1 MQKLTTYFAELGQK
15 ETSLFRSIGEVILLF
30 SSTIRW
36 IFKSRPRWDH
46 IITQM
51 LYIGYDSI
59 PIVLLT
65 AVFIGMIMV
74 LQTGYQLTKFGATL
88 YAGGIASIAMA
99 REIAPVF
106 TAFSIAARVGAS
118 IAAEVG
124 TMRVTEQIDALET
137 LATDPVQYLVVPR
150 FIAAIIVIPVLSILA
165 LFIGIMGGLLVGVTN
180 LGISAQ
186 LYLNNTRD
194 FLILRDVYSGLI
206 KTVVFAAIIAIIGCY
221 QGFKTFG
228 GAEGVGRATRNAVV
242 GSIVLII
249 ISDYFLTT
257 WILAVWR

>member
-1 MQKLTTYFAELGQK
+1 MRKVIAYFSELGQK
-15 ETSLFRSIGEVILLF
+15 ETSLLRSIGKVILLF
-30 SSTIRW
+30 NATIRGMLKFRTHW
-36 IFKSRPRWDH
+36 KH
-46 IITQM
+46 IVQQM

-88 YAGGIASIAMA
+88 YAGGITAIALA
-99 REIAPVF
+99 REISPVF
-106 TAFSIAARVGAS
+106 TAFAIAARVGAS

-124 TMRVTEQIDALET
+124 TMQVTEQIDALQT
-137 LATDPVQYLVVPR
+137 LATDPVEYIVVPR
-150 FIAAIIVIPVLSILA
+150 FIAALIVLPILTILS

-186 LYLNNTRD
+186 LYLNNTRE

-206 KTVVFAAIIAIIGCY
+206 KTEMFAAIVAIIGCY

-242 GSIVLII
+242 DSFILII
-249 ISDYFLTT
+249 ISNFFLST
-257 WILAVWR
+257 WILALWK

>member
-1 MQKLTTYFAELGQK
+1 
-15 ETSLFRSIGEVILLF
+15 
-30 SSTIRW
+30 
-36 IFKSRPRWDH
+36 
-46 IITQM
+46 M
-51 LYIGYDSI
+51 LYIGYESI

-88 YAGGIASIAMA
+88 YAGGIAAIALA

-118 IAAEVG
+118 IAAEIG

-150 FIAAIIVIPVLSILA
+150 FVAAVLVVPLLTILA
-165 LFIGIMGGLLVGVTN
+165 LFIGIMGGMLVGATN
-180 LGISAQ
+180 LGISTQ

-194 FLILRDVYSGLI
+194 FLVLRDIYGGLI
-206 KTVVFAAIIAIIGCY
+206 KTVVFAGIVAIMGCY
-221 QGFKTFG
+221 EGFKTSG

-242 GSIVLII
+242 ASIILII

-257 WILAVWR
+257 WILAIW

>member
-1 MQKLTTYFAELGQK
+1 MSNFSSYFSNLGRK
-15 ETSLFRSIGEVILLF
+15 ETSLFRTIGEVILLF
-30 SSTIRW
+30 VSTLSW
-36 IFKSRPRWDH
+36 LFKSRPRWNH
-46 IITQM
+46 IVTQM
-51 LYIGYDSI
+51 LYIGYESI

-88 YAGGIASIAMA
+88 YAGGIAAIALA

-118 IAAEVG
+118 IAAEIG

-150 FIAAIIVIPVLSILA
+150 FVAAVLVVPLLTILA
-165 LFIGIMGGLLVGVTN
+165 LFIGIMGGMVVGATN
-180 LGISAQ
+180 LGISTQ

-194 FLILRDVYSGLI
+194 FLVLRDIYSGLI
-206 KTVVFAAIIAIIGCY
+206 KTVIFAGIVAIMGCY
-221 QGFKTFG
+221 EGFKTSG

-242 GSIVLII
+242 ASIILII

-257 WILAVWR
+257 WILAIW

>member
-1 MQKLTTYFAELGQK
+1 MSNFSSYFSNLGRK
-15 ETSLFRSIGEVILLF
+15 ETSLFRTIGEVILLF
-30 SSTIRW
+30 VSTLSW
-36 IFKSRPRWDH
+36 LFKSRPRWNH
-46 IITQM
+46 IVTQM
-51 LYIGYDSI
+51 LYIGYESI

-88 YAGGIASIAMA
+88 YAGGIAAIALA

-150 FIAAIIVIPVLSILA
+150 FVAAVLVVPLLTILA
-165 LFIGIMGGLLVGVTN
+165 LFIGIMGGMVVGATN
-180 LGISAQ
+180 LGISTQ

-194 FLILRDVYSGLI
+194 FLVLRDIYSGLI
-206 KTVVFAAIIAIIGCY
+206 KTVIFAGIVAIMGCY
-221 QGFKTFG
+221 EGFKTSG

-242 GSIVLII
+242 ASIILII

-257 WILAVWR
+257 WILAIW

>member
-1 MQKLTTYFAELGQK
+1 MSKLTTYFSELGQK

-36 IFKSRPRWDH
+36 IFTSRPRWDH
-46 IITQM
+46 IVMQM

-88 YAGGIASIAMA
+88 YAGGIGAIAMA

-137 LATDPVQYLVVPR
+137 LACDPVQYLVVPR
-150 FIAAIIVIPVLSILA
+150 FIAAIIVIPLLTILA
-165 LFIGIMGGLLVGVTN
+165 IFIGILGGLLAGVTN

-206 KTVVFAAIIAIIGCY
+206 KTVAFAAIIAIIGCY

-257 WILAVWR
+257 WILALWR

>member
-1 MQKLTTYFAELGQK
+1 MPKLINYFSELGQK
-15 ETSLFRSIGEVILLF
+15 ETSLFQSIGEVILLF
-30 SSTIRW
+30 NATVRS
-36 IFKSRPRWDH
+36 IFTFRTHWKH
-46 IITQM
+46 IVQQM
-51 LYIGYDSI
+51 LYIGYESI

-88 YAGGIASIAMA
+88 YAGGIASIALA

-124 TMRVTEQIDALET
+124 TMQVTEQIDALQT
-137 LATDPVQYLVVPR
+137 LAADPVQYLVAPR
-150 FIAAIIVIPVLSILA
+150 LIAAIIVVPVLTVLA

-206 KTVVFAAIIAIIGCY
+206 KTVVFAAIVAILGCY

-242 GSIVLII
+242 SSIVIII

-257 WILAVWR
+257 WILAIW

>member
-1 MQKLTTYFAELGQK
+1 MSNIFSYFSELGQK
-15 ETSLFRSIGEVILLF
+15 ETNLFRTIGEVILLF
-30 SSTIRW
+30 FSTLSG
-36 IFKSRPRWDH
+36 IFKSRPRWNH
-46 IITQM
+46 IVTQM
-51 LYIGYDSI
+51 LYIGYESI

-88 YAGGIASIAMA
+88 YAGGIGAIAMA

-106 TAFSIAARVGAS
+106 TAFAIAARVGAS

-150 FIAAIIVIPVLSILA
+150 FIAAIIVIPVLTILA

-180 LGISAQ
+180 LGISPQ

-194 FLILRDVYSGLI
+194 FLVLRDIYSGLI

-221 QGFKTFG
+221 QGFKTTG

-242 GSIVLII
+242 GSIILII

-257 WILAVWR
+257 WMLAIW

>member
-1 MQKLTTYFAELGQK
+1 M
-15 ETSLFRSIGEVILLF
+15 VLLF
-30 SSTIRW
+30 FATLSCLV
-36 IFKSRPRWDH
+36 KSRLRWNHVID
-46 IITQM
+46 QM
-51 LYIGYDSI
+51 LYIGYESI

-88 YAGGIASIAMA
+88 YSGGIAAIALA

-118 IAAEVG
+118 MAAEIG
-124 TMRVTEQIDALET
+124 TMKITEQIDALET
-137 LATDPVQYLVVPR
+137 LATDPVQYLVLPR
-150 FIAAIIVIPVLSILA
+150 FVAALIVVPLLTILA
-165 LFIGIMGGLLVGVTN
+165 LVIGIAGGLVVGVTN
-180 LGISAQ
+180 LNISPQ

-194 FLILRDVYSGLI
+194 FLVLQDIYSGLI
-206 KTVVFAAIIAIIGCY
+206 KTVVFAAIISITGCY
-221 QGFKTFG
+221 QGFKTTG

-242 GSIVLII
+242 ISIILVM

-257 WILAVWR
+257 WILTIWHT

>member
-1 MQKLTTYFAELGQK
+1 MANFSTYISNLGRK
-15 ETSLFRSIGEVILLF
+15 ETNLFRTSGEVILLLVSTL
-30 SSTIRW
+30 SSL
-36 IFKSRPRWDH
+36 FKSRPRWDH
-46 IITQM
+46 IIRQM
-51 LYIGYDSI
+51 LYIGYESI

-88 YAGGIASIAMA
+88 YAGGIAAIALA

-118 IAAEVG
+118 IAAEIG

-150 FIAAIIVIPVLSILA
+150 FVAAIFVVPLLTILA
-165 LFIGIMGGLLVGVTN
+165 LFIGIMGGMLVGVTN
-180 LGISAQ
+180 LGISTQ
-186 LYLNNTRD
+186 LYLNTTRD
-194 FLILRDVYSGLI
+194 FLVLRDIYSGLI
-206 KTVVFAAIIAIIGCY
+206 KTVVFAGIIAIMGCY
-221 QGFKTFG
+221 QGFKTSG

-242 GSIVLII
+242 ASIILII

-257 WILAVWR
+257 WILAIW

>member
-1 MQKLTTYFAELGQK
+1 MSDISTYLTELGRKQTK
-15 ETSLFRSIGEVILLF
+15 IVRTIGEILLLF
-30 SSTIRW
+30 FTTVFW
-36 IFKSRPRWDH
+36 LFKSRPRWDH
-46 IITQM
+46 IIQQM
-51 LYIGYDSI
+51 LYIGYESI

-88 YAGGIASIAMA
+88 YAGGIAAIALA

-118 IAAEVG
+118 IAAEIG

-150 FIAAIIVIPVLSILA
+150 FVAAVLVVPLLTILA
-165 LFIGIMGGLLVGVTN
+165 LFIGIMGGMLVGSTN
-180 LGISAQ
+180 LGISNQ

-194 FLILRDVYSGLI
+194 FLVLRDIYSGLI
-206 KTVVFAAIIAIIGCY
+206 KTVVFAGIVAIMGCY
-221 QGFKTFG
+221 EGFKTSG

-242 GSIVLII
+242 ASIILII

-257 WILAVWR
+257 WILAIW

>member
-1 MQKLTTYFAELGQK
+1 MANFSTYISNLERK
-15 ETSLFRSIGEVILLF
+15 ETNLFRTIGEVILLF
-30 SSTIRW
+30 VSTLSW
-36 IFKSRPRWDH
+36 LFKSRPRWNH
-46 IITQM
+46 ILTQM
-51 LYIGYDSI
+51 LYIGYESI

-88 YAGGIASIAMA
+88 YAGGIAAIALA

-118 IAAEVG
+118 IAAEIG

-150 FIAAIIVIPVLSILA
+150 FVAAVLVVPLLTILA
-165 LFIGIMGGLLVGVTN
+165 LFIGIMGGMLVGATN
-180 LGISAQ
+180 LGISTQ

-194 FLILRDVYSGLI
+194 FLVLRDIYGGLI
-206 KTVVFAAIIAIIGCY
+206 KTVVFAGIVAIMGCY
-221 QGFKTFG
+221 EGFKTSG

-242 GSIVLII
+242 ASIILII

-257 WILAVWR
+257 WILAIW